1 MTNPSGKII
10 GRPMFARACGHQQ
23 VFQEYS
29 VDKYR
34 AQRLAKFQ
42 KTRCPECAAKF
53 VEEQKIAAAAMPKKG
68 EALSV
73 LPVGTQVAMKR
84 NADGS
89 WTGSL
94 SAGGISVELQS
105 TIGAGPQ
112 SVIVA
117 LARQWFTDSG
127 QSKDA

>member
-23 VFQEYS
+23 EFQEYS

-42 KTRCPECAAKF
+42 KTRCAECATKY

-68 EALSV
+68 EALGG
-73 LPVGTQVAMKR
+73 LPTGTQIAMSRK
-84 NADGS
+84 ADGS
-89 WTGSL
+89 WVGTL
-94 SAGGISVELQS
+94 SASGTSVELQGVA
-105 TIGAGPQ
+105 GAGPQ

-117 LARQWFTDSG
+117 LARQWMTETG
-127 QSKDA
+127 QSKPD